1 MKKPNYEDFIMKRAM
16 DLFAEE
22 GLKFFG
28 VEKKVKAVGSTEIVV
43 LEAKNMFMDYT
54 FLMEDDTI
62 IHFEFQTTDKGILD
76 LRRFRSYEALLSYQT
91 GKDVTTYVVYSGNIS
106 NTVDTLETGI
116 STYKVNA
123 VSLVEYDED
132 DVFEQVKNKIEQGIA
147 LRKQEAISLAF
158 TPIMGG
164 KRSKKE
170 KILKAIKLTRDI
182 DEAYRYDLQSILY
195 AFASKFLEGKE
206 LDTVKEELKMTELGK
221 SLIEE
226 GMQKGIKKGIEKGK
240 LEVAKTA
247 IGEGMDDETISR
259 LTGIPIEEIKMLR
272 NLL

>member
-28 VEKKVKAVGSTEIVV
+28 VDKKVKAVGSTELVV
-43 LEAKNMFMDYT
+43 LELKNMFMDYT

-91 GKDVTTYVVYSGNIS
+91 GKDVTTYVVYSGNI
-106 NTVDTLETGI
+106 NDTVDTLETGV
-116 STYKVNA
+116 STYKVKGI
-123 VSLVEYDED
+123 SLVTYDED
-132 DVFEQVKNKIEQGIA
+132 IIFEKVMEKARKGIELERQEVIA
-147 LRKQEAISLAF
+147 LAF
-158 TPIMGG
+158 TPVMGG
-164 KRSKKE
+164 KLNKQE
-170 KILKAIKLTRDI
+170 KILKAIRLTKQV
-182 DEAYRYDLQSILY
+182 DEKYRYDLQSILY
-195 AFASKFLEGKE
+195 AFANKFLEGKE
-206 LDTVKEELKMTELGK
+206 LDKVREELKMTELGK

-226 GMQKGIKKGIEKGK
+226 GMQEGMQKGIEKGK

-247 IGEGMDDETISR
+247 IGEGLDDETISR
-259 LTGIPIEEIKMLR
+259 LTGIPIEEIKILR
-272 NLL
+272 NFL